1 MELQRK
7 SVKLHVK
14 DIGENGEVT
23 AYVSIYGNADS
34 YNERVVYGAFARSL
48 EKRLPKGI
56 AHHNWEKSIA
66 KTLEA
71 TEVQAGSN
79 ELPDAIKEFGGLR
92 IRAKFNLEL
101 TPAGTPANPDAYRT
115 WSDMKAGILDE
126 FSIGFVPI
134 QTKVV
139 SDGVLELTE
148 IDLYEWSVVLVGA
161 NDKTLIQQMK
171 SKAFSKQ
178 SEALGTM
185 FQDYAERVRSIIE
198 MRVKAGRT
206 FSQSNYEALKAV
218 AETVLNAGKEI
229 NALLEKATPESSKQN
244 DLALAKIKI
253 LQMKAKGII
262 Q

>member
-23 AYVSIYGNADS
+23 AYVSIFGNVDS
-34 YNERVVYGAFARSL
+34 YNERIIYGAFSKSL
-48 EKRLPKGI
+48 GKRTPEGL
-56 AHHNWEKSIA
+56 AHHNWEMTIA
-66 KTLEA
+66 KTLEIKEIA
-71 TEVQAGSN
+71 PNSP
-79 ELPDAIKEFGGLR
+79 ELPESIREFGGLR
-92 IRAKFNLEL
+92 VKFRFNLEL
-101 TPAGTPANPDAYRT
+101 TPAGTPANPDAYRV
-115 WSDMKAGILDE
+115 WSDMKADILKE
-126 FSIGFVPI
+126 FSIGFVPV
-134 QTKVV
+134 QTKAA

-171 SKAFSKQ
+171 SKGVQEHSDT
-178 SEALGTM
+178 LVTM
-185 FQDYAERVRSIIE
+185 CQDYVERLRSHAD
-198 MRVKAGRT
+198 MKVKAGRT

-218 AETVLNAGKEI
+218 AETVTSAGKEI

-253 LQMKAKGII
+253 LQMKSKGII